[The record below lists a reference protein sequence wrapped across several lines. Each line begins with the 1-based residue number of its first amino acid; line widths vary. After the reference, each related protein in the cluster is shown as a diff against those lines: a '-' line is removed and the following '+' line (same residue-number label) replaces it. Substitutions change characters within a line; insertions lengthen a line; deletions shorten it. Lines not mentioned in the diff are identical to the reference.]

1 MEKISL
7 KLHEFLTLE
16 TELFGVKNQQTG
28 EVTSKGLLNEKLSL
42 VSKFWLNEL
51 GKKVASEKE
60 SVEKLRE
67 ELIKKLGT
75 EEEGQV
81 FIKMYDEV
89 KDEEGNTVSRSLTSN
104 FIEFNQ
110 EYEKLLSE
118 EKELEYRPFELSELA
133 NVETEGNLNVFFKL
147 VKTPTEQ

>member
-42 VSKFWLNEL
+42 VAKFWLNEL

-118 EKELEYRPFELSELA
+118 EKELEYRPFDLSELA

>member
-16 TELFGVKNQQTG
+16 SELFGVKNQQTG

-118 EKELEYRPFELSELA
+118 EKELEYRSFDLSELA

-147 VKTPTEQ
+147 VKAPTE

>member
-16 TELFGVKNQQTG
+16 AELFGVKNQQTG

-89 KDEEGNTVSRSLTSN
+89 KDEEGKTVSRSLTSN

-118 EKELEYRPFELSELA
+118 EKELEYRSFDLSELA

-147 VKTPTEQ
+147 VKAPTE

>member
-16 TELFGVKNQQTG
+16 VELFGTKNQQTG
-28 EVTSKGLLNEKLSL
+28 ETITKGLLNEKLSL

-51 GKKVASEKE
+51 GKKVQSEKE
-60 SVEKLRE
+60 SIEKLRE

-75 EEEGQV
+75 EEEGQI

-89 KDEEGNTVSRSLTSN
+89 KDEEGNVVSRSLTPN

-110 EYEKLLSE
+110 EFDKLLNE
-118 EKELEYRPFELSELA
+118 EKDLEYHPIELSELA

-147 VKTPTEQ
+147 VKAPTQ

>member
-16 TELFGVKNQQTG
+16 AELFGVKNQQTG

-42 VSKFWLNEL
+42 VAKFWLNEL
-51 GKKVASEKE
+51 GKKVATEKE

-75 EEEGQV
+75 EEDGQV

-89 KDEEGNTVSRSLTSN
+89 KDEEGNVISRSLTSN

-110 EYEKLLSE
+110 EYDKLLSE
-118 EKELEYRPFELSELA
+118 EKEIEYRPFELSELA

-147 VKTPTEQ
+147 VKAPTE

>member
-16 TELFGVKNQQTG
+16 AELFGVKNQQTG

-42 VSKFWLNEL
+42 VAKFWLNEL

-118 EKELEYRPFELSELA
+118 EKDLEYRPFDLSELA

-147 VKTPTEQ
+147 IKAPTE

>member
-118 EKELEYRPFELSELA
+118 EKELEYRSFDLSELA

-147 VKTPTEQ
+147 VKAPTE

>member
-16 TELFGVKNQQTG
+16 AELFGVKNQQTG

-51 GKKVASEKE
+51 GKKVTSEKE

-118 EKELEYRPFELSELA
+118 EKELEYRSFDLSELA

-147 VKTPTEQ
+147 VKAPTE

>member
-42 VSKFWLNEL
+42 VAKFWLNEL

-118 EKELEYRPFELSELA
+118 EKELEYRSFDLSELA

-147 VKTPTEQ
+147 VKAPTE

>member
-42 VSKFWLNEL
+42 VAKFWLNEL

-89 KDEEGNTVSRSLTSN
+89 KDEEGNTISRSLTSN

-147 VKTPTEQ
+147 VKTPTE

>member
-16 TELFGVKNQQTG
+16 AELFGVKNQQTG

-51 GKKVASEKE
+51 GKKVTSEKE

-118 EKELEYRPFELSELA
+118 EKELEYRSFDLSELA

-147 VKTPTEQ
+147 IKAPTE

>member
-16 TELFGVKNQQTG
+16 AELFGVKNQQTG

-51 GKKVASEKE
+51 GKKVAAEKE

-118 EKELEYRPFELSELA
+118 EKELEYRSFDLSELA

-147 VKTPTEQ
+147 VKTPTE

>member
-7 KLHEFLTLE
+7 KLHEILTLE
-16 TELFGVKNQQTG
+16 GELYGLKNQQTG

-42 VSKFWLNEL
+42 VAKFWLNEL

-75 EEEGQV
+75 EEDGQI

-89 KDEEGNTVSRSLTSN
+89 KDEEGNIVSRSLTQN
-104 FIEFNQ
+104 FMK
-110 EYEKLLSE
+110 Y
-118 EKELEYRPFELSELA
+118 
-133 NVETEGNLNVFFKL
+133 
-147 VKTPTEQ
+147 

>member
-16 TELFGVKNQQTG
+16 AELFGVKNQQTG

-89 KDEEGNTVSRSLTSN
+89 KDEEGNIVSRSLTSN

-118 EKELEYRPFELSELA
+118 EKELEYRAFDLSELA

-147 VKTPTEQ
+147 VKTPTE

>member
-16 TELFGVKNQQTG
+16 AELFGVKNQQTG

-81 FIKMYDEV
+81 FIKMYDEL
-89 KDEEGNTVSRSLTSN
+89 KDEEGNIVSRSLTSN

-118 EKELEYRPFELSELA
+118 EKELEYRAFDLSELA

-147 VKTPTEQ
+147 VKAPTE

>member
-16 TELFGVKNQQTG
+16 AELFGVKNQQTG

-118 EKELEYRPFELSELA
+118 EKELEYRAFDLSELA

-147 VKTPTEQ
+147 IKAPTE

>member
-16 TELFGVKNQQTG
+16 SELFGVKNQQTG

-81 FIKMYDEV
+81 LIKMYDEV

-118 EKELEYRPFELSELA
+118 EKELEYRSFDLSELA

-147 VKTPTEQ
+147 VKAPTE

>member
-42 VSKFWLNEL
+42 VAKFWLNEL

-81 FIKMYDEV
+81 FIKMYDEL
-89 KDEEGNTVSRSLTSN
+89 KDEEGNIVSRSLTSN

-118 EKELEYRPFELSELA
+118 EKELEYRPFDLSELA

>member
-28 EVTSKGLLNEKLSL
+28 EVTSKCLLNETLSL
-42 VSKFWLNEL
+42 VAKFWLNEL

-147 VKTPTEQ
+147 VKTPTE

>member
-118 EKELEYRPFELSELA
+118 EKELEYRAFDLSELA

-147 VKTPTEQ
+147 IKAPTE